1 RRAAALAAAL
11 STAALASALA
21 AAARRAAASAA
32 RSAARVAATRA
43 AALATSLSAAAIA
56 AWVLGQHENGQ
67 RYQPLPADLRPA
79 DLATAYQVQARLA
92 TAWAPHRGPVAG
104 YKIAVTSK
112 AIQELCKMESPCAG
126 RLFADEI
133 KTGPAALSLGD
144 YTRLGLE
151 FELAVRVGQDLAPGH
166 GPWDVDNVRDH
177 VATVA
182 AAFEMVD
189 DRNAD
194 YDHLD
199 GLSLVA
205 DNSWAA
211 GVVLGPECAEWRD
224 LDLTA
229 TPVALTHNGITDQAV
244 TGAAMGNPLASLAW
258 VANLLN
264 AEGGQV
270 KAGEIVITGSTLATR
285 FPAAGDQLEYM
296 VDGVGEVALTITA

>member
-1 RRAAALAAAL
+1 
-11 STAALASALA
+11 
-21 AAARRAAASAA
+21 
-32 RSAARVAATRA
+32 
-43 AALATSLSAAAIA
+43 
-56 AWVLGQHENGQ
+56 
-67 RYQPLPADLRPA
+67 
-79 DLATAYQVQARLA
+79 
-92 TAWAPHRGPVAG
+92 
-104 YKIAVTSK
+104 
-112 AIQELCKMESPCAG
+112 M
-126 RLFADEI
+126 
-133 KTGPAALSLGD
+133 
-144 YTRLGLE
+144 
-151 FELAVRVGQDLAPGH
+151 RVGQDLAPGH

>member
-1 RRAAALAAAL
+1 
-11 STAALASALA
+11 
-21 AAARRAAASAA
+21 
-32 RSAARVAATRA
+32 
-43 AALATSLSAAAIA
+43 
-56 AWVLGQHENGQ
+56 
-67 RYQPLPADLRPA
+67 
-79 DLATAYQVQARLA
+79 
-92 TAWAPHRGPVAG
+92 
-104 YKIAVTSK
+104 
-112 AIQELCKMESPCAG
+112 M
-126 RLFADEI
+126 
-133 KTGPAALSLGD
+133 
-144 YTRLGLE
+144 
-151 FELAVRVGQDLAPGH
+151 
-166 GPWDVDNVRDH
+166 
-177 VATVA
+177 
-182 AAFEMVD
+182 
-189 DRNAD
+189 
-194 YDHLD
+194 D

-211 GVVLGPECAEWRD
+211 GVVLGPECAKWRD